1 MVGKWVKVI
10 VAIVLVWILIFILYF
25 AYNGYLCQ
33 TAQDRYEQA
42 VDSSNVTETTRYL
55 NEYQQACNTE

>member
-42 VDSSNVTETTRYL
+42 VDSPNVTETTRYL

>member
-25 AYNGYLCQ
+25 AYNGYRCK

-42 VDSSNVTETTRYL
+42 VDSLNVTETSRYL